1 MAVAWLSTALGWHCF
16 FYYNSCTLSFA
27 KVRIGILHMTV
38 CILWRTLAVQ
48 WKGFLLDKC
57 LMVGLDPLTW
67 RGNKCSMN
75 TNIYRTQAD
84 LLRFIRPSGLLPRLD
99 TRLRADSICPQGCWG
114 GGNCSQVCTVVHCF
128 HGRAG
133 SASSQETERAGKS
146 LFPPVSWEDMVLG
159 NGSVLGISHS
169 TLGVAAAAGCTVGC
183 RQLQAGDF
191 PSPLAIKIIS
201 SGSKQ
206 KGW

>member
-1 MAVAWLSTALGWHCF
+1 
-16 FYYNSCTLSFA
+16 
-27 KVRIGILHMTV
+27 
-38 CILWRTLAVQ
+38 
-48 WKGFLLDKC
+48 
-57 LMVGLDPLTW
+57 
-67 RGNKCSMN
+67 MN

-169 TLGVAAAAGCTVGC
+169 TLGVTAAAGCTVGC
-183 RQLQAGDF
+183 RQLQAGAF
-191 PSPLAIKIIS
+191 PSALAIKIIS
-201 SGSKQ
+201 SDSKQ